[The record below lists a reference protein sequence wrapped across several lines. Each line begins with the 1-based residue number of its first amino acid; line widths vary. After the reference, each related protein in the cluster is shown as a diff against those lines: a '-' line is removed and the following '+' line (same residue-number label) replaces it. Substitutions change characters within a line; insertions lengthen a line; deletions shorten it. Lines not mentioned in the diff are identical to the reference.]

1 MKKFYSILALAF
13 MCMVGTISAETLTLT
28 AVTNRNDNPSIS
40 DGIVTFTLNNVT
52 FEEEGGFFSSH
63 WEPIYKV
70 AKRSDAYLNW
80 ELSDPSKTIKIQSV
94 TFHGR
99 SELNGNYMSAET
111 NYHPREFIVLYNQF
125 MDFGAWYTTAVSGD
139 YLFGPSEDLTGGEI
153 HLVEHT
159 RNSIIGQVFD
169 LGGAQL
175 QWITIN
181 YTIVEKA
188 AIQTVYATPEN
199 EVVFGG
205 DWNEGEISQKL
216 EEAIAIRGG
225 DSDDDVL
232 NPDDVAIVDITGVT
246 TEFNGN
252 DPIVTP
258 NPNTLIEANE
268 GQYNGNN
275 NVIVKGVINNLIV
288 VDPLWM
294 GGHPQNGAAYDSK
307 CTWNLKREGLT
318 AAKASYKRPM
328 TYRYA
333 TVAIPFDYNTSDVN
347 AQVEDMDL
355 STIDEGYITTNKIE
369 ADGVAAGQAVLVW
382 AKGDIEINAENVS
395 VATAPRTGAILN
407 GTFKEEN
414 IGMGQ
419 YAIAMDKFW
428 NAGYAERNF
437 MIVKP
442 FRAWFGRPEGVE
454 VNAKSISIL
463 SKNATAI
470 NNVEAA
476 TTIAPAYNLQGVRV
490 APNAKGFVIV
500 NGKKYFNK

>member
-1 MKKFYSILALAF
+1 MKKFYSILALAL
-13 MCMVGTISAETLTLT
+13 MCMVGTASAESLTLN
-28 AVTNRNDNPSIS
+28 AETNRSNNPSIS
-40 DGIVTFTLNNVT
+40 DGTVTFTLNNAKYERPSII
-52 FEEEGGFFSSH
+52 FH
-63 WEPIYKV
+63 WERVYMV
-70 AKRSDAYLNW
+70 ENNVDAYLNW
-80 ELSDPSKTIKIQSV
+80 ELNDPSKTIKINSV
-94 TFHGR
+94 EFLGR
-99 SELNGNYMSAET
+99 CEFNGNYITAET
-111 NYHPREFIVLYNQF
+111 NYMPRPNIIIENRVF
-125 MDFGAWYTTAVSGD
+125 DFGAWYTTVVSGEK
-139 YLFGPSEDLTGGEI
+139 LFGPSEDLTGGEI
-153 HLVEHT
+153 HLVDH
-159 RNSIIGQVFD
+159 RANIAN
-169 LGGAQL
+169 GGCQI
-175 QWITIN
+175 QHITIN

-188 AIQTVYATPEN
+188 ATQTVYATPEN

-205 DWNEGEISQKL
+205 DWTEGEISQKL
-216 EEAIAIRGG
+216 EEAIAVRGG

-232 NPDDVAIVDITGVT
+232 NPDDVAIVDIRGVT

-268 GQYNGNN
+268 GQYNGNS
-275 NVIVKGVINNLIV
+275 NVIVNGVINNLIV

-355 STIDEGYITTNKIE
+355 STIGEGYITTNKIE

-382 AKGDIEINAENVS
+382 AKGDIEINAEDVR
-395 VATAPRTGAILN
+395 VATAPRTGGILN

-414 IGMGQ
+414 IEMGQ
-419 YAIAMDKFW
+419 YAIAMDMFW